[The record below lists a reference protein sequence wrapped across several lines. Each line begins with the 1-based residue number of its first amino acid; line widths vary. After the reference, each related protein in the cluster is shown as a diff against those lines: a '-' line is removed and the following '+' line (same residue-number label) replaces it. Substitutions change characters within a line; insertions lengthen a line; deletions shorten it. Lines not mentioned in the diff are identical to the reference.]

1 MAGGRRILAAIGGIK
16 SIFIPVM
23 RQVIE
28 ENMQIS
34 NRLPPIANFGERPL
48 AMVNEINATVV
59 INDKAPMS

>member
-1 MAGGRRILAAIGGIK
+1 MAGGRRILAAIGVIK

-23 RQVIE
+23 SRVIRE
-28 ENMQIS
+28 SMQIS
-34 NRLPPIANFGERPL
+34 NRLQPIANLGERPL